1 MLFGEILTTN
11 FQKGCVFEGRIVQ
24 KRAGSRMDVLFLGL
38 IDYPC
43 RVEAVTL
50 YEHESHRRGVLDRKN
65 QFAMPC
71 ALHGWITGSFP
82 TNSLEKSTPEL
93 LELLIAD

>member
-1 MLFGEILTTN
+1 MLFGETLTTN

-43 RVEAVTL
+43 RVEAVSF
-50 YEHESHRRGVLDRKN
+50 YKHQSRRRGVHDGKDY
-65 QFAMPC
+65 FDVSC
-71 ALHGWITGSFP
+71 ALHGWITGPRLFD
-82 TNSLEKSTPEL
+82 L
-93 LELLIAD
+93 LTSD